1 MGGLHRPEVACFCF
15 SPRGPTIDYRYSQKN
30 YFDVAEIYQ
39 WRWLEECGQRLE
51 NVDQSHL
58 VLASGKLVLQ
68 KTSSAKHWKK
78 PSSDLSGRKKDARCS
93 SSFEV
98 SQNQHIA

>member
-1 MGGLHRPEVACFCF
+1 MILGIP
-15 SPRGPTIDYRYSQKN
+15 KN

-68 KTSSAKHWKK
+68 KTSSAKHLKNQPILTSWAGGKIERG
-78 PSSDLSGRKKDARCS
+78 SG
-93 SSFEV
+93 SF
-98 SQNQHIA
+98 